1 VEIRKIN
8 SAEIWTDGACVP
20 NPGHGG
26 WAAVIR
32 LNGQE
37 EEISGSEPNTT
48 SNRMEMAAA
57 VCAIESLPEIPDKI
71 ILHTDSQY
79 LCHGFMSWR
88 HKWKR
93 NGWKMSKKLN
103 ASEPKNLDLWKVL
116 DRLAESVEIELVWIR
131 GHNGQAENERVDKL
145 SMKAAL
151 ANVSPAVISEWN
163 RQMWKRK
170 ADRNNPRMTRRY
182 RGGKI

>member
-1 VEIRKIN
+1 
-8 SAEIWTDGACVP
+8 
-20 NPGHGG
+20 
-26 WAAVIR
+26 
-32 LNGQE
+32 
-37 EEISGSEPNTT
+37 
-48 SNRMEMAAA
+48 
-57 VCAIESLPEIPDKI
+57 
-71 ILHTDSQY
+71 
-79 LCHGFMSWR
+79 MSWR

-131 GHNGQAENERVDKL
+131 GHNGQVENERVDKL

-170 ADRNNPRMTRRY
+170 ADRGPLLLRATLRARQQ
-182 RGGKI
+182 RPSCS